1 MDYRFGGSLKHPDQE
16 VMMPYN
22 TVRFAVEEGVATLT
36 FNRPERLNALN
47 AGMLNE
53 IAEVFDRSMFQV
65 PN

>member
-1 MDYRFGGSLKHPDQE
+1 
-16 VMMPYN
+16 MPYN